1 MTWQNSQV
9 NIYIYIYIFLLL
21 GWSMGKYYVIVTE
34 SQKKCDSG
42 HRMVMSQSRH
52 VTKKSADE
60 HENCRR

>member
-1 MTWQNSQV
+1 
-9 NIYIYIYIFLLL
+9 
-21 GWSMGKYYVIVTE
+21 MGKYYVIVTE